1 MNANHVE
8 QIAENASK
16 SDAVAIA
23 KVKSVGPSPQAW
35 SGLLATY
42 QEVHYQ
48 AVRWLKKP
56 PNETKGDT
64 IAVFHPLVA
73 KSLTADDHYPKL
85 RESLFRVGAEVML
98 FLRLKDSRMET
109 FNENS
114 GVVLNDPK
122 VEEAVIHALE
132 RHPAKP

>member
-1 MNANHVE
+1 MPTGHTRIFTLTTTAILLASIPLRPVPRQEANKMNANHAE
-8 QIAENASK
+8 QIAENARK

-42 QEVHYQ
+42 QEVQYQ

-73 KSLTADDHYPKL
+73 NSLPADDHHPKL
-85 RESLFRVGAEVML
+85 RESLFRVG
-98 FLRLKDSRMET
+98 
-109 FNENS
+109 
-114 GVVLNDPK
+114 
-122 VEEAVIHALE
+122 
-132 RHPAKP
+132 